1 MNFIL
6 SQTDRRPMYVQI
18 MDHIRQKIEVGDWPA
33 GQQLPSIRELAIAL
47 KISVITVKR
56 AYLELE
62 REGVIEV
69 QHGKESFVAER
80 GSEAPDTADIS
91 PISALESHLDEAATS
106 ARRLGL
112 TEDTFLFEAKRAWA
126 RKKEETE
133 A

>member
-18 MDHIRQKIEVGDWPA
+18 MDHVRQKIEVGDWTP
-33 GQQLPSIRELAIAL
+33 GDQLPSIRELAIAL

-62 REGVIEV
+62 RDGVIEV
-69 QHGKESFVAER
+69 QHGKGSFVAEK
-80 GSEAPDTADIS
+80 GSERPAATEMP
-91 PISALESHLDEAATS
+91 PMKALKSHLDEAADS

-112 TEDTFLFEAKRAWA
+112 TEDTFLFEAKRAWM
-126 RKKEETE
+126 RKEEETE
-133 A
+133 T

>member
-1 MNFIL
+1 MNFVL

-18 MDHIRQKIEVGDWPA
+18 MDHIRQKIAVGDWQA
-33 GQQLPSIRELAIAL
+33 GDQLPSIREMAVAL

-62 REGVIEV
+62 RDGVIEV
-69 QHGKESFVAER
+69 QHGRGSFVAEAGR
-80 GSEAPDTADIS
+80 ESAPATTDN
-91 PISALESHLDEAATS
+91 PIGALESHLDEAAS
-106 ARRLGL
+106 KGRELGL
-112 TEDTFLFEAKRAWA
+112 TEETFLFEAKRAWT